1 MVSRGKLTNL
11 GAVVLAA
18 GSSRR
23 MGTPKQLLR
32 LGTKTLLDRVLE
44 TGPASAAG
52 EFVLVL
58 GAAADEIQRSV
69 ATSDVK
75 VVINPDYQQ
84 GMGTSL
90 RKGIAALSPST
101 NAALVVLGDQPF
113 VSSSTLDLL
122 MAAHRQSNCEV

>member
-1 MVSRGKLTNL
+1 MVSRGKPTNV

-44 TGPASAAG
+44 TVRSSGVS
-52 EFVLVL
+52 EIVLML
-58 GAAADEIQRSV
+58 GAAADDIKRSV
-69 ATSDVK
+69 AISDVT
-75 VVINPDYQQ
+75 VVINPDYEQ

-90 RKGIAALSPST
+90 RKGVAALSPSIG
-101 NAALVVLGDQPF
+101 AAL
-113 VSSSTLDLL
+113 
-122 MAAHRQSNCEV
+122 